1 MSTPTVLLLDDDEV
15 LRQVLRRVLSRQG
28 LNVVEA
34 GDLAQARQVLS
45 KQDCKLGLFDLC
57 LPDGDGVELA
67 KELEQSGS
75 HMPLILMTAY
85 PLRLREQPDLA
96 QRFTRVLSKPV
107 NLQELRETVNAALA
121 GNGQPVPTPAP
132 SAAPQSAAT
141 QTAPAVPAPSAL
153 LENPP
158 PIPPHPAPPLPVT
171 AAGPPAWNF
180 AGSRGYLRPVL
191 VAAAAAVV
199 LAAAIL
205 LLFPETRRL
214 LDWNKAQAG
223 EGGVKLESIVT
234 AKPVEGD
241 PNAIELSREVVE
253 QLKVKVAAV
262 NKADAHRPLQLAGSL
277 ALDPDRVARVRSRF
291 PGEVIQ
297 IADIAEPNVGQ
308 GTKRRPLQF
317 GDRVN
322 EDQFL
327 GIVYSKDLGE
337 KKSELVDAISQLR
350 LDEGYL
356 EMIEALYKRGATTE
370 VVVRQ
375 ARRNVEQDQIAVA
388 RAERTLRTWQL
399 PEEEIEDVKKEA
411 EQVIARKG
419 QRDKEKEK
427 SWARVDLK
435 APITGTIVEKNFNR
449 GEIVDTTTVLF
460 QIADM
465 SRMKVWVNVP
475 EEDLPVLREAQEQR
489 AAEGKKLEW
498 KIIFSTDP
506 TLAPATG
513 QIEAISPLIDP
524 TQHTA
529 IMMGWVN
536 NEKGYL
542 RSSQFVT
549 ATIEPPAPKDTVAI
563 PTAALLEDGTES
575 VVFVQ
580 PDRTKPVYS
589 LRRVVVTKRFNDV
602 AHIKSALTAEEVRKG
617 YSALTPGELVVTQ
630 SALMMRAALDDVK
643 AKAKP

>member
-1 MSTPTVLLLDDDEV
+1 MSAPTVLLLDDDEV

-45 KQDCKLGLFDLC
+45 KQECKLGLFDLC

-67 KELEQSGS
+67 KELQETGS

-96 QRFTRVLSKPV
+96 QKFTRVLSKPV
-107 NLQELRETVNAALA
+107 NLQELRETVNTALA
-121 GNGQPVPTPAP
+121 GNGQPAVSAEPQGPTAQPA
-132 SAAPQSAAT
+132 S
-141 QTAPAVPAPSAL
+141 AVPAPSAL
-153 LENPP
+153 VGGPLPVPP
-158 PIPPHPAPPLPVT
+158 SPAPQPPAPAAAPAPPT
-171 AAGPPAWNF
+171 Y
-180 AGSRGYLRPVL
+180 GSTRGYWRSALI
-191 VAAAAAVV
+191 AAAAVV
-199 LAAAIL
+199 VLAVAIL
-205 LLFPETRRL
+205 FLFPESYRL
-214 LDWNKAQAG
+214 LDWNKARAG
-223 EGGVKLESIVT
+223 EGVKLESIVT
-234 AKPVEGD
+234 AKAVEGD
-241 PNAIELSREVVE
+241 PNAIELSRDVVE
-253 QLKVKVAAV
+253 QMKVKVAAV

-277 ALDPDRVARVRSRF
+277 ALDPDRVSRVRARF

-297 IADIAEPNVGQ
+297 IAEVAEPNIGQ
-308 GTKRRPLQF
+308 GTKKRPVQF
-317 GDRVN
+317 GDRVT

-327 GIVYSKDLGE
+327 GVVYSKDLGE
-337 KKSELVDAISQLR
+337 KKSELVDAISQLHVDQES
-350 LDEGYL
+350 LDA
-356 EMIEALYKRGATTE
+356 IEDLYKRGATTE
-370 VVVRQ
+370 PVVRQ
-375 ARRNVEQDQIAVA
+375 ARRSVEQDQIAVS

-399 PEEEIEDVKKEA
+399 PEEEIEEVKKEA
-411 EQVIARKG
+411 DRVIARKG
-419 QRDKEKEK
+419 LRDKEKEK
-427 SWARVDLK
+427 DWPRVDLK
-435 APITGTIVEKNFNR
+435 APIGGTIVEKNFNR

-498 KIIFSTDP
+498 KIVFSTDP
-506 TLAPATG
+506 TLPAATG
-513 QIEAISPLIDP
+513 HIEAISPLIDP

-529 IMMGWVN
+529 IMMGWVS

-549 ATIEPPAPKDTVAI
+549 ATIEPPAPKNTVAI

-580 PDRTKPVYS
+580 PDRTKPVYT
-589 LRRVVVTKRFNDV
+589 LRRVIVTKRFNDV

-617 YSALTPGELVVTQ
+617 CSPLTPGELVVTQ
-630 SALMMRAALDDVK
+630 SALEMRAALDDVK